1 MTLRTPF
8 CPFVALEMTQLGT
21 PFRRLTLLFAVALA
35 ACAPPPTA
43 RVVAAPAPL
52 PIKYVAPE
60 LGLNNSGLD
69 TSIAGKLDKIVK
81 TAIEEAVAPGAA
93 IAVGRN
99 GRIAYMKGYG
109 YIDWNQPGS
118 PVVDTNTL
126 YDLASLTKVIATT
139 TLAMILEEGGQLDLN
154 RTVASYLPE
163 FNSPEKAQIT
173 VKQILTHS
181 GGLEA
186 GANIYATARGRD
198 QYLYQINARPLEYT
212 PGTSMVYSDW
222 DMIILQLVM
231 ERITGKTL
239 DVLASEKIFKPLGM
253 IDTQFQP
260 SISLRPRIAPTQ
272 VDDARGGL
280 LWGNV
285 HDENAWAMGGVAGH
299 AGLFS
304 TAKDLALFSMMILNG
319 GEGVN
324 GVRIV
329 KPATIAR
336 WTARQGKE
344 STRALGWDSP
354 EGGSSAGQFFSP
366 WSFGHTGFT
375 GTSIWIDPE
384 KDLFVVVLTN
394 RVNPSRNN
402 NRHVQLRRDVADAVQ
417 QAVLGARIVNWEAR

>member
-1 MTLRTPF
+1 MKSHFSIAP
-8 CPFVALEMTQLGT
+8 V
-21 PFRRLTLLFAVALA
+21 LLAIA
-35 ACAPPPTA
+35 ACASPSVARIAAVPTP
-43 RVVAAPAPL
+43 V
-52 PIKYVAPE
+52 KYVAPE
-60 LGLNNSGLD
+60 VGLNNSGLD
-69 TSIAGKLDKIVK
+69 TALPARLDKIVK
-81 TAIEEAVAPGAA
+81 VAIEEAVAPGVA
-93 IAVGRN
+93 IAVGRH
-99 GRIAYMKGYG
+99 GHIAYMKGYG

-118 PVVDTNTL
+118 PAVDTNTL

-139 TLAMILEEGGQLDLN
+139 TVAMILEEAGQLDIN

-173 VKQILTHS
+173 VKQLLTHS

-186 GANIYATARGRD
+186 GANIWTYTRGRE
-198 QYLYQINARPLEYT
+198 QYLAQINARPLEYA
-212 PGTSMVYSDW
+212 PGTKMIYSDW
-222 DMIILQLVM
+222 DMILLQLVM

-239 DVLASEKIFKPLGM
+239 DVLATEKIFKPLGM
-253 IDTQFQP
+253 TDTQFQP
-260 SISLRPRIAPTQ
+260 PLSLRPRIAPTQ
-272 VDDARGGL
+272 VDEARGGL
-280 LWGNV
+280 LWGTV

-304 TAKDLALFSMMILNG
+304 TARDLALFSMMILNG

-324 GVRIV
+324 GARIV

-344 STRALGWDSP
+344 SSRTLGWDSP

-394 RVNPSRNN
+394 RVNPTSDN

-417 QAVLGARIVNWEAR
+417 QAVLGARIVNWEDR

>member
-1 MTLRTPF
+1 MKYS
-8 CPFVALEMTQLGT
+8 ASNI
-21 PFRRLTLLFAVALA
+21 LFGLAVIV
-35 ACAPPPTA
+35 ACAPPPPA
-43 RVVAAPAPL
+43 KVVA
-52 PIKYVAPE
+52 PIPVQHQYIPPE
-60 LGLNNSGLD
+60 VGLNNSGLD
-69 TSIAGKLDKIVK
+69 TSLAPKLDKIVK
-81 TAIEEAVAPGAA
+81 TSIEEAVAPGVA

-99 GRIAYMKGYG
+99 GHIAYMKGYG

-118 PVVDTNTL
+118 PAVDTNTL

-139 TLAMILEEGGQLDLN
+139 TLAMILEENGQLDLN
-154 RTVASYLPE
+154 RTVVSYLPE

-173 VKQILTHS
+173 VKQLLTHS

-186 GANIYATARGRD
+186 GANIYQTAKGRE
-198 QYLYQINARPLEYT
+198 QYLSQINARPLEYT
-212 PGTSMVYSDW
+212 PGTNMIYSDW
-222 DMIILQLVM
+222 DMILVQLVM
-231 ERITGKTL
+231 ERISGKTL
-239 DVLASEKIFKPLGM
+239 DVLANEKIFKPLGM
-253 IDTQFQP
+253 VDTQFNP
-260 SISLRPRIAPTQ
+260 PFSLRPRIAPTQ

-280 LWGNV
+280 LWGTV
-285 HDENAWAMGGVAGH
+285 HDENSYALGGVAGH

-336 WTARQGKE
+336 WTARQGRE

-402 NRHVQLRRDVADAVQ
+402 TRHVQLRRDVADAVQ

>member
-1 MTLRTPF
+1 MKSLLSI
-8 CPFVALEMTQLGT
+8 ALLSLIAGG
-21 PFRRLTLLFAVALA
+21 
-35 ACAPPPTA
+35 ACAPPPPAA
-43 RVVAAPAPL
+43 RGAVVPV
-52 PIKYVAPE
+52 PIKYLEPR

-69 TSIAGKLDKIVK
+69 TAMPAKLDKIVK
-81 TAIEEAVAPGAA
+81 IAIEEAVAPGVA

-99 GRIAYMKGYG
+99 GHIAYMKGYG

-118 PVVDTNTL
+118 PAVDTNTL

-139 TLAMILEEGGQLDLN
+139 TVAMILEEGGQLDLN

-173 VKQILTHS
+173 VRQILTHS

-186 GANIYATARGRD
+186 GANIYATARGRE

-212 PGTSMVYSDW
+212 PGTNMIYSDW
-222 DMIILQLVM
+222 DMILLQLVM

-239 DVLASEKIFKPLGM
+239 DVLAAEKVFKPLGM
-253 IDTQFQP
+253 TDTQFQP
-260 SISLRPRIAPTQ
+260 PISLRPRIAPTQ

-280 LWGNV
+280 LWGTV

-304 TAKDLALFSMMILNG
+304 TARDLALFSMMILNG

-324 GVRIV
+324 GIRIV

-344 STRALGWDSP
+344 SSRTLGWDSP

-394 RVNPSRNN
+394 RVNPTRSNT
-402 NRHVQLRRDVADAVQ
+402 RHVQLRRDVADAVQ
-417 QAVLGARIVNWEAR
+417 QAVLGARIVNWENR

>member
-1 MTLRTPF
+1 MKAVVSIVVV
-8 CPFVALEMTQLGT
+8 VAGA
-21 PFRRLTLLFAVALA
+21 FACA
-35 ACAPPPTA
+35 APPPA
-43 RVVAAPAPL
+43 RVVAAPPT
-52 PIKYVAPE
+52 PIKYIEPE

-69 TSIAGKLDKIVK
+69 TSLATKLDKLVK
-81 TAIEEAVAPGAA
+81 TAIEEAVAPGVA

-99 GRIAYMKGYG
+99 GHIAYMKGYG

-118 PVVDTNTL
+118 PAVDTNTL

-139 TLAMILEEGGQLDLN
+139 TLAMILEEAGQLDIN

-173 VKQILTHS
+173 VRQLLTHS

-186 GANIYATARGRD
+186 GANIYRTARGRD
-198 QYLYQINARPLEYT
+198 QYLSQINARPLQYA
-212 PGTSMVYSDW
+212 PGTSMIYSDW
-222 DMIILQLVM
+222 DMILLQLVM

-239 DVLASEKIFKPLGM
+239 DVLATEKIFRPLGM

-260 SISLRPRIAPTQ
+260 PISLRPRIAPTQ
-272 VDDARGGL
+272 VDEARGGL
-280 LWGNV
+280 LWGTV

-344 STRALGWDSP
+344 STRTLGWDSP

-394 RVNPSRNN
+394 RVNPTGNN
-402 NRHVQLRRDVADAVQ
+402 TRHVQLRRDVADVVQ

>member
-1 MTLRTPF
+1 MKSLF
-8 CPFVALEMTQLGT
+8 IAVISLAALES
-21 PFRRLTLLFAVALA
+21 
-35 ACAPPPTA
+35 CAPPPA
-43 RVVAAPAPL
+43 AKVVAAPPP
-52 PIKYVAPE
+52 PIKYIEPE
-60 LGLNNSGLD
+60 VGLNNSGLD
-69 TSIAGKLDKIVK
+69 TALRGKLDKVVK
-81 TAIEEAVAPGAA
+81 TAIEEAVAPGVA

-99 GRIAYMKGYG
+99 GHIAYMKGYG

-118 PVVDTNTL
+118 PRADTNTL

-139 TLAMILEEGGQLDLN
+139 TLAMILEETGQLDLN
-154 RTVASYLPE
+154 RTVVSYLPE

-173 VKQILTHS
+173 VKQLLTHS

-186 GANIYATARGRD
+186 GANIYQTARGRD
-198 QYLYQINARPLEYT
+198 QYLSQINARPLEYT
-212 PGTSMVYSDW
+212 PGSSMIYSDW
-222 DMIILQLVM
+222 DMILVQLVM

-239 DVLASEKIFKPLGM
+239 DVLAAEKIFRPLGM
-253 IDTQFQP
+253 IDIQFQP
-260 SISLRPRIAPTQ
+260 PLSIRSRIAPTQ

-280 LWGNV
+280 LWGTV

-394 RVNPSRNN
+394 RVNPTRSN
-402 NRHVQLRRDVADAVQ
+402 NRHVQLRRDVADATQ

>member
-1 MTLRTPF
+1 MKSLTFLAVFT
-8 CPFVALEMTQLGT
+8 VA
-21 PFRRLTLLFAVALA
+21 ALV
-35 ACAPPPTA
+35 ACAPPPQA
-43 RVVAAPAPL
+43 RVAAAAPP
-52 PIKYVAPE
+52 PIKYVPPE
-60 LGLNNSGLD
+60 VGLNNSGLD
-69 TSIAGKLDKIVK
+69 TAIAGKLDKIVK
-81 TAIEEAVAPGAA
+81 TAIEEAVAPGVT

-99 GRIAYMKGYG
+99 GHIAYMKGYG

-118 PVVDTNTL
+118 PKADTNTL

-139 TLAMILEEGGQLDLN
+139 TLAMILEETGQLDIS
-154 RTVASYLPE
+154 RTVVSYLPE

-186 GANIYATARGRD
+186 GANIYATARGRE

-212 PGTSMVYSDW
+212 PGSNMIYSDW
-222 DMIILQLVM
+222 DMILLQLVM

-239 DVLASEKIFKPLGM
+239 DVLANEKIFRPLGM

-260 SISLRPRIAPTQ
+260 PIALRPRIAPTQ
-272 VDDARGGL
+272 VDEARGGL
-280 LWGNV
+280 LWGTV

-319 GEGVN
+319 GEGAN

-394 RVNPSRNN
+394 RVNPTRSN

-417 QAVLGARIVNWEAR
+417 QSVLGARIVNWESR

>member
-1 MTLRTPF
+1 MKSLN
-8 CPFVALEMTQLGT
+8 A
-21 PFRRLTLLFAVALA
+21 FAVFAIAALT
-35 ACAPPPTA
+35 ACAAPPQA
-43 RVVAAPAPL
+43 RVTAAPLPT

-60 LGLNNSGLD
+60 VGLNNSGLD
-69 TSIAGKLDKIVK
+69 TALAGKLDKIVK
-81 TAIEEAVAPGAA
+81 VAIEEAVAPGVA

-99 GRIAYMKGYG
+99 GHIAYMKGYG

-118 PVVDTNTL
+118 PAVDSNTL

-139 TLAMILEEGGQLDLN
+139 TLAMILEEGGQLDIN
-154 RTVASYLPE
+154 RTVVSYLPE

-212 PGTSMVYSDW
+212 PGTNMIYSDW

-239 DVLASEKIFKPLGM
+239 DVLANEKIFKPLGM
-253 IDTQFQP
+253 IDT
-260 SISLRPRIAPTQ
+260 RTAPTQ

-280 LWGNV
+280 LWGTV

-329 KPATIAR
+329 KPPTIAR

-344 STRALGWDSP
+344 STRTLGWDSP

-394 RVNPSRNN
+394 RVNPTRNN
-402 NRHVQLRRDVADAVQ
+402 TRHVQLRRDVADAVQ

>member
-1 MTLRTPF
+1 MKSF
-8 CPFVALEMTQLGT
+8 CSI
-21 PFRRLTLLFAVALA
+21 AVFSLIAGVS
-35 ACAPPPTA
+35 CAPPPPVA
-43 RVVAAPAPL
+43 RIAAAPA
-52 PIKYVAPE
+52 PIKYVAPQM
-60 LGLNNSGLD
+60 GLNNTGLD
-69 TSIAGKLDKIVK
+69 TALPANLDKIVK
-81 TAIEEAVAPGAA
+81 TAIEEAVAPGVA

-99 GRIAYMKGYG
+99 GHIAYMKGYG

-118 PVVDTNTL
+118 PAVDTNTL

-139 TLAMILEEGGQLDLN
+139 TVAMVLEEGGQLDLN

-163 FNSPEKAQIT
+163 FNSPEKSQIT

-186 GANIYATARGRD
+186 GANIYATARGRE

-212 PGTSMVYSDW
+212 PGTNMIYSDW

-239 DVLASEKIFKPLGM
+239 DVLANEKIFRPLGM
-253 IDTQFQP
+253 TDTQFQP
-260 SISLRPRIAPTQ
+260 PLSLRPRIAPTQ

-280 LWGNV
+280 LWGTV

-304 TAKDLALFSMMILNG
+304 TARDLALFSMMILNG
-319 GEGVN
+319 GEGAN
-324 GVRIV
+324 GIRIV

-336 WTARQGKE
+336 WTARQGRE
-344 STRALGWDSP
+344 SSRTLGWDSP

-375 GTSIWIDPE
+375 GTSIWLDPE

-394 RVNPSRNN
+394 RVNPTRNN
-402 NRHVQLRRDVADAVQ
+402 TRHVQLRRDVADAVQ
-417 QAVLGARIVNWEAR
+417 QAVLGARIVNWENR

>member
-1 MTLRTPF
+1 MKFQR
-8 CPFVALEMTQLGT
+8 ALLA
-21 PFRRLTLLFAVALA
+21 FAAIA
-35 ACAPPPTA
+35 ACAPPPPAA
-43 RVVAAPAPL
+43 RVATAPI
-52 PIKYVAPE
+52 PIKYAPPQT
-60 LGLNNSGLD
+60 GLNNSGLD
-69 TSIAGKLDKIVK
+69 TALPAALDKIVK
-81 TAIEEAVAPGAA
+81 TALEEAVAPGVA

-109 YIDWNQPGS
+109 NIDWNKPGS
-118 PVVDTNTL
+118 PPVDTNTL

-139 TLAMILEEGGQLDLN
+139 TVAMILEEGGQLDLN

-186 GANIYATARGRD
+186 GANIYTTARGRE

-212 PGTSMVYSDW
+212 PGTNMIYSDW

-239 DVLASEKIFKPLGM
+239 DVLAAEKIFKPLGM
-253 IDTQFQP
+253 TDTQFQP
-260 SISLRPRIAPTQ
+260 PISLRPRIAPTQ
-272 VDDARGGL
+272 TDDARGGL
-280 LWGNV
+280 LWGTV

-304 TAKDLALFSMMILNG
+304 TARDLALFSMMILNG
-319 GEGVN
+319 GEGIN
-324 GVRIV
+324 GVRLV

-336 WTARQGKE
+336 WTSRQGKE
-344 STRALGWDSP
+344 SSRTLGWDSP

-394 RVNPSRNN
+394 RVNPTRSNT
-402 NRHVQLRRDVADAVQ
+402 RHVQLRRDVADAVQ

>member
-1 MTLRTPF
+1 MKSFIACSLLCVT
-8 CPFVALEMTQLGT
+8 AGT
-21 PFRRLTLLFAVALA
+21 
-35 ACAPPPTA
+35 ACAPPPPAKITP
-43 RVVAAPAPL
+43 VPAPTV
-52 PIKYVAPE
+52 KYVAPE
-60 LGLNNSGLD
+60 MGLNNSGLD
-69 TSIAGKLDKIVK
+69 TSLVSKLDKVVK
-81 TAIEEAVAPGAA
+81 TAIEEAVAPGVA

-99 GRIAYMKGYG
+99 GHIGYMKGYG

-139 TLAMILEEGGQLDLN
+139 MVAMILEEGGQLNLD

-173 VKQILTHS
+173 VRQLLTHS

-186 GANIYATARGRD
+186 GANIYATARGRE
-198 QYLYQINARPLEYT
+198 QYLQQISARPLQYT
-212 PGTSMVYSDW
+212 PGTSMIYSDW

-239 DVLASEKIFKPLGM
+239 DVLAAEKIFKPLGM
-253 IDTQFQP
+253 VDTQFQP
-260 SISLRPRIAPTQ
+260 PVSLRPRIAPTQ
-272 VDDARGGL
+272 IDDARGGL
-280 LWGNV
+280 LWGSV

-304 TAKDLALFSMMILNG
+304 TAKDLAIFSMTLLNG
-319 GEGVN
+319 GEGPN

-329 KPATIAR
+329 KPATLAR
-336 WTARQGKE
+336 WTSRQGKE
-344 STRALGWDSP
+344 SSRTLGWDSP

-394 RVNPSRNN
+394 RVNPTRSNT
-402 NRHVQLRRDVADAVQ
+402 RHVQLRRDVADAVQ
-417 QAVLGARIVNWEAR
+417 QAVLGARIVNWESR

>member
-1 MTLRTPF
+1 MKLRHTTRSLF
-8 CPFVALEMTQLGT
+8 LLIALVAG
-21 PFRRLTLLFAVALA
+21 A
-35 ACAPPPTA
+35 ACAPATAPA
-43 RVVAAPAPL
+43 RVAAGPA
-52 PIKYVAPE
+52 PIKYVAPQ

-69 TSIAGKLDKIVK
+69 TALPAVLDKIVK
-81 TAIEEAVAPGAA
+81 IALEEAVAPGVA

-99 GRIAYMKGYG
+99 GHIAYMKGYG
-109 YIDWNQPGS
+109 SIDWNRPGS
-118 PVVDTNTL
+118 PAVDTNTL

-139 TLAMILEEGGQLDLN
+139 TVAMILEEGGQLDLN
-154 RTVASYLPE
+154 RTVSSYLPE

-186 GANIYATARGRD
+186 GANIYSTARGRE

-212 PGTSMVYSDW
+212 PGTNMVYSDW

-239 DVLASEKIFKPLGM
+239 DVLAAEKIFRPLGM
-253 IDTQFQP
+253 TDTQFQP
-260 SISLRPRIAPTQ
+260 SLSLRPRIAPTQ
-272 VDDARGGL
+272 EDPSRGGL
-280 LWGNV
+280 LWGTV

-304 TAKDLALFSMMILNG
+304 TARDLALFSMMILNG
-319 GEGVN
+319 GEGAN
-324 GVRIV
+324 GVRLA

-336 WTARQGKE
+336 WTSRQGKE
-344 STRALGWDSP
+344 STRTLGWDSP
-354 EGGSSAGQFFSP
+354 DGGSSAGQFFSP

-394 RVNPSRNN
+394 RVNPTRSNT
-402 NRHVQLRRDVADAVQ
+402 RHVQLRRDVADAVQ
-417 QAVLGARIVNWEAR
+417 QAVLGARIVNWESR

>member
-1 MTLRTPF
+1 MKSF
-8 CPFVALEMTQLGT
+8 IS
-21 PFRRLTLLFAVALA
+21 FAVLSLA
-35 ACAPPPTA
+35 AVVACAPPPPA
-43 RVVAAPAPL
+43 KVAASAAPI

-60 LGLNNSGLD
+60 MGLNN
-69 TSIAGKLDKIVK
+69 AGRATELAGTLNKIVK
-81 TAIEEAVAPGAA
+81 TALEEAVAPGVA

-99 GRIAYMKGYG
+99 GHIAYMKGCG
-109 YIDWNQPGS
+109 YIDWNKPGS
-118 PVVDTNTL
+118 PAVDTNTL

-139 TLAMILEEGGQLDLN
+139 TVAMILEEGGQLDLN
-154 RTVASYLPE
+154 RTVSSYLPE

-186 GANIYATARGRD
+186 GANIFATARGRE

-212 PGTSMVYSDW
+212 PGTNMIYSDW

-231 ERITGKTL
+231 ERITGKPL
-239 DVLASEKIFKPLGM
+239 DVLAAEKIFKPLGM
-253 IDTQFQP
+253 TDTQFQP

-280 LWGNV
+280 LWGPV

-319 GEGVN
+319 GEGAN
-324 GVRIV
+324 GIRIV

-336 WTARQGKE
+336 WTSRQGKE
-344 STRALGWDSP
+344 SSRTLGWDSP

-366 WSFGHTGFT
+366 WSFGHTGFS

-394 RVNPSRNN
+394 RVNPTRNN
-402 NRHVQLRRDVADAVQ
+402 TRHVQLRRDVADAVQ

>member
-1 MTLRTPF
+1 MKSF
-8 CPFVALEMTQLGT
+8 FSIAVFSVVALTS
-21 PFRRLTLLFAVALA
+21 
-35 ACAPPPTA
+35 CAPPTPA
-43 RVVAAPAPL
+43 RVVTAPP
-52 PIKYVAPE
+52 PKQYVAPE
-60 LGLNNSGLD
+60 VGLNNSGLD
-69 TSIAGKLDKIVK
+69 TALAGKLDKLVK
-81 TAIEEAVAPGAA
+81 TAIEEAVAPGVA

-109 YIDWNQPGS
+109 YIDWNRPGS
-118 PVVDTNTL
+118 PAVDTNTL

-154 RTVASYLPE
+154 RTVVSYLPE

-173 VKQILTHS
+173 VRQLLTHS

-186 GANIYATARGRD
+186 GANIYGTARGRE
-198 QYLYQINARPLEYT
+198 QYLFQINARPLEYT
-212 PGTSMVYSDW
+212 PGTNMIYSDW
-222 DMIILQLVM
+222 DMILVQLVM

-239 DVLASEKIFKPLGM
+239 DVLAAEKIFRPLGM

-260 SISLRPRIAPTQ
+260 SFTLRSRIAPTQ
-272 VDDARGGL
+272 TDDARGGL
-280 LWGNV
+280 LWGTV
-285 HDENAWAMGGVAGH
+285 HDENAWAIGGVAGH

-304 TAKDLALFSMMILNG
+304 SAKDLALFSMMILNG
-319 GEGVN
+319 GEGAN

-394 RVNPSRNN
+394 RVNPTRSNT
-402 NRHVQLRRDVADAVQ
+402 RHVQLRRDVADMVQ
-417 QAVLGARIVNWEAR
+417 QSVLGARIVNWEAR

>member
-1 MTLRTPF
+1 MKSF
-8 CPFVALEMTQLGT
+8 SSIAL
-21 PFRRLTLLFAVALA
+21 FSLTAAV
-35 ACAPPPTA
+35 ACAPPSPAA
-43 RVVAAPAPL
+43 RIAAPPA
-52 PIKYVAPE
+52 PIKYVEPQ

-69 TSIAGKLDKIVK
+69 TALPAKLDKIVK
-81 TAIEEAVAPGAA
+81 IAIEEAAAPGVA

-99 GRIAYMKGYG
+99 GHIAYMKGYG

-118 PVVDTNTL
+118 PAVDTNTL

-139 TLAMILEEGGQLDLN
+139 TLAMILEEAGQLDIN

-173 VKQILTHS
+173 VRQLLTHS

-186 GANIYATARGRD
+186 GANIYATARGRE
-198 QYLYQINARPLEYT
+198 QYLYQINARPLEYS
-212 PGTSMVYSDW
+212 PGTNMIYSDW
-222 DMIILQLVM
+222 DMILLQLVM

-239 DVLASEKIFKPLGM
+239 DVLAADKIFKPLGM
-253 IDTQFQP
+253 TDTQFQP
-260 SISLRPRIAPTQ
+260 PLSLRPRIAPTQ

-280 LWGNV
+280 LWGTV

-304 TAKDLALFSMMILNG
+304 TARDLALFSMMILNG

-324 GVRIV
+324 RVRIV

-344 STRALGWDSP
+344 SSRTLGWDSP

-394 RVNPSRNN
+394 RVNPTRSNT
-402 NRHVQLRRDVADAVQ
+402 RHVQLRRDVADAVR
-417 QAVLGARIVNWEAR
+417 QAGQGARIVNWENR

>member
-1 MTLRTPF
+1 MKAVVSIVV
-8 CPFVALEMTQLGT
+8 VAAGA
-21 PFRRLTLLFAVALA
+21 FACA
-35 ACAPPPTA
+35 APPPA
-43 RVVAAPAPL
+43 RVVAAPPT
-52 PIKYVAPE
+52 PIKYIEPE

-69 TSIAGKLDKIVK
+69 TSLATKLDKLVK
-81 TAIEEAVAPGAA
+81 VAIEEAVAPGVA

-99 GRIAYMKGYG
+99 GHIAYMKGYG

-118 PVVDTNTL
+118 PAVDTNTL
-126 YDLASLTKVIATT
+126 YDLASLTKVVATT
-139 TLAMILEEGGQLDLN
+139 TLAMILEEAGQLDIN

-173 VKQILTHS
+173 VRQLLTHS

-186 GANIYATARGRD
+186 GANIYRTARGRD
-198 QYLYQINARPLEYT
+198 QYLAQINARPLQYT
-212 PGTSMVYSDW
+212 PGTSMIYSDW
-222 DMIILQLVM
+222 DMILLQLVM

-239 DVLASEKIFKPLGM
+239 DVLATEKIFGPLGM
-253 IDTQFQP
+253 IDTQFHP
-260 SISLRPRIAPTQ
+260 PFSLRPRIAPTQ

-280 LWGNV
+280 LWGTV

-344 STRALGWDSP
+344 STRTLGWDSP

-394 RVNPSRNN
+394 RVNPTGNN
-402 NRHVQLRRDVADAVQ
+402 TRHVQLRRDVADVVQ

>member
-1 MTLRTPF
+1 MKAVVSIAV
-8 CPFVALEMTQLGT
+8 VAAGA
-21 PFRRLTLLFAVALA
+21 F
-35 ACAPPPTA
+35 ACAAPPSA
-43 RVVAAPAPL
+43 RVVAAPPT
-52 PIKYVAPE
+52 PIKYIEPE

-69 TSIAGKLDKIVK
+69 TSLATKLDKLVK
-81 TAIEEAVAPGAA
+81 VAIEEAVAPGVA

-99 GRIAYMKGYG
+99 GHIAYMKGYG

-118 PVVDTNTL
+118 PAVDTNTL
-126 YDLASLTKVIATT
+126 YDLASLTKVVATT
-139 TLAMILEEGGQLDLN
+139 TLAMILEEAGQLDIN

-173 VKQILTHS
+173 VRQLLTHS

-186 GANIYATARGRD
+186 GANIYRTARGRD
-198 QYLYQINARPLEYT
+198 QYLAQINARPLQYA
-212 PGTSMVYSDW
+212 PGTSMIYSDW
-222 DMIILQLVM
+222 DMILLQLVM

-239 DVLASEKIFKPLGM
+239 DVLATEKIFRPLGM

-260 SISLRPRIAPTQ
+260 PISLRPRIAPTQ

-280 LWGNV
+280 LWGTV

-344 STRALGWDSP
+344 STRTLGWDSP

-394 RVNPSRNN
+394 RVNPTGNN
-402 NRHVQLRRDVADAVQ
+402 TRHVQLRRDVADVVQ

>member
-1 MTLRTPF
+1 MKAVVSIVV
-8 CPFVALEMTQLGT
+8 VAAGA
-21 PFRRLTLLFAVALA
+21 FACA
-35 ACAPPPTA
+35 APPPA
-43 RVVAAPAPL
+43 RVVAAPPT
-52 PIKYVAPE
+52 PIKYIEPE

-69 TSIAGKLDKIVK
+69 TSLATKLDRLVK
-81 TAIEEAVAPGAA
+81 VAIEEAVAPGVA

-99 GRIAYMKGYG
+99 GHIAYMKGYG

-118 PVVDTNTL
+118 PAVDTNTL
-126 YDLASLTKVIATT
+126 YDLASLTKVVATT
-139 TLAMILEEGGQLDLN
+139 TLAMILEEAGQLDIN

-173 VKQILTHS
+173 VRQLLTHS

-186 GANIYATARGRD
+186 GANIYRTARGRD
-198 QYLYQINARPLEYT
+198 QYLAQINARPLQYT
-212 PGTSMVYSDW
+212 PGTSMIYSDW
-222 DMIILQLVM
+222 DMILLQLVM

-239 DVLASEKIFKPLGM
+239 DVLATEKIFGPLGM
-253 IDTQFQP
+253 IDTQFHP
-260 SISLRPRIAPTQ
+260 PFSLRPRIAPTQ

-280 LWGNV
+280 LWGTV

-344 STRALGWDSP
+344 STRTLGWDSP

-394 RVNPSRNN
+394 RVNPTGNN
-402 NRHVQLRRDVADAVQ
+402 TRHVQLRRDVADVVQ

>member
-1 MTLRTPF
+1 MK
-8 CPFVALEMTQLGT
+8 
-21 PFRRLTLLFAVALA
+21 AVVSIAVLA
-35 ACAPPPTA
+35 AGAFACAAPPSA
-43 RVVAAPAPL
+43 RVVAAPPT
-52 PIKYVAPE
+52 PIKYIEPE

-69 TSIAGKLDKIVK
+69 TSLATKLDKLVK
-81 TAIEEAVAPGAA
+81 VAIEEAVAPGVA

-99 GRIAYMKGYG
+99 GHIAYMKGYG

-118 PVVDTNTL
+118 PAVDTNTL
-126 YDLASLTKVIATT
+126 YDLASLTKVVATT
-139 TLAMILEEGGQLDLN
+139 TLAMILEEAGQLDIN

-173 VKQILTHS
+173 VRQLLTHS

-186 GANIYATARGRD
+186 GANIYRTARGRD
-198 QYLYQINARPLEYT
+198 QYLAQINARPLQYA
-212 PGTSMVYSDW
+212 PGTSMIYSDW
-222 DMIILQLVM
+222 DMILLQLVM

-239 DVLASEKIFKPLGM
+239 DVLATEKIFRPLGM

-260 SISLRPRIAPTQ
+260 PISLRPRIAPTQ

-280 LWGNV
+280 LWGTV

-344 STRALGWDSP
+344 STRTLGWDSP

-394 RVNPSRNN
+394 RVNPTGNN
-402 NRHVQLRRDVADAVQ
+402 TRHVQLRRDVADVVQ

>member
-1 MTLRTPF
+1 MK
-8 CPFVALEMTQLGT
+8 
-21 PFRRLTLLFAVALA
+21 AVVSIAVLA
-35 ACAPPPTA
+35 AGAFACAAPPSA
-43 RVVAAPAPL
+43 RVVAAPPT
-52 PIKYVAPE
+52 PIKYIEPE

-69 TSIAGKLDKIVK
+69 TSLATKLDKLVK
-81 TAIEEAVAPGAA
+81 VAIEEAVAPGVA

-99 GRIAYMKGYG
+99 GHIAYMKGYG

-118 PVVDTNTL
+118 PAVDTNTL
-126 YDLASLTKVIATT
+126 YDLASLTKVVATT
-139 TLAMILEEGGQLDLN
+139 TLAMILEEAGQLDIN

-173 VKQILTHS
+173 VRQLLTHS

-186 GANIYATARGRD
+186 GANIYRTARGRD
-198 QYLYQINARPLEYT
+198 QYLAQINARPLQYT
-212 PGTSMVYSDW
+212 PGTSMIYSDW
-222 DMIILQLVM
+222 DMILLQLVM

-239 DVLASEKIFKPLGM
+239 DVLATEKIFGPLGM
-253 IDTQFQP
+253 IDTQFHP
-260 SISLRPRIAPTQ
+260 PFSLRPRIAPTQ

-280 LWGNV
+280 LWGTV

-344 STRALGWDSP
+344 STRTLGWDSP

-394 RVNPSRNN
+394 RVNPTGNN
-402 NRHVQLRRDVADAVQ
+402 TRHVQLRRDVADVVQ

>member
-1 MTLRTPF
+1 MKSLN
-8 CPFVALEMTQLGT
+8 A
-21 PFRRLTLLFAVALA
+21 FAVFALVVLT
-35 ACAPPPTA
+35 ACAAPPQA
-43 RVVAAPAPL
+43 RVTAAPAPA
-52 PIKYVAPE
+52 PIKYVEPE

-69 TSIAGKLDKIVK
+69 TALAGKLDKIVK
-81 TAIEEAVAPGAA
+81 VAIEEAVAPGVA

-99 GRIAYMKGYG
+99 GHIAYMKGYG

-118 PVVDTNTL
+118 PAVDSNTL

-139 TLAMILEEGGQLDLN
+139 TLAMILEEAGQLDIN
-154 RTVASYLPE
+154 RTVVSYLPE

-212 PGTSMVYSDW
+212 PGTNMIYSDW

-239 DVLASEKIFKPLGM
+239 DVLANEKIFKPLGM

-260 SISLRPRIAPTQ
+260 PIALRPRIAPTQ

-280 LWGNV
+280 LWGTV

-329 KPATIAR
+329 KPPTIAR

-344 STRALGWDSP
+344 STRTLGWDSP

-375 GTSIWIDPE
+375 GTSIWLDPE

-394 RVNPSRNN
+394 RVNPTRNN
-402 NRHVQLRRDVADAVQ
+402 TRHVQLRRDVADAVQ